1 MKKRTNKI
9 NLASSGME
17 IVFWIRRQRRRMVE
31 KKAETQA
38 RRRRMGEELFFSLSQ
53 LFSVNL
59 FFSKEMKKPR
69 VSFLLGNGRWH
80 WWPNVPEVLP
90 VDNMKL

>member
-1 MKKRTNKI
+1 
-9 NLASSGME
+9 
-17 IVFWIRRQRRRMVE
+17 MVE

-69 VSFLLGNGRWH
+69 VSFLLGNGR
-80 WWPNVPEVLP
+80 
-90 VDNMKL
+90 